1 MDIRISIGIGVMV
14 SISQTMMI
22 DGWSNSMS
30 IGGDWSCMGVGYRSY
45 MVSIRVS
52 ICIGM
57 CVYKSSL
64 RCFDS
69 RGRSKD
75 SRICFSFTLLAS
87 VPSISSVSSVSIVS
101 TPSSAIVSIS
111 RIAIVAAIPGF
122 RAGLSIGCRLTFWLS
137 KSQSDKE
144 EDKNKFHGEAV
155 IESESE

>member
-22 DGWSNSMS
+22 DCWSNSMS
-30 IGGDWSCMGVGYRSY
+30 IGGDWSCMGIGYWSY
-45 MVSIRVS
+45 MVSIWIS
-52 ICIGM
+52 ISIGM

-87 VPSISSVSSVSIVS
+87 VPSVSSVSSVSIVS

-111 RIAIVAAIPGF
+111 RITIIAAIPGF
-122 RAGLSIGCRLTFWLS
+122 RAGLSICCRLTFWLG
-137 KSQSDKE
+137 KRQSDKE

-155 IESESE
+155 IES